1 MERVRVGK
9 NLTDGAISRVF
20 YLAFHSIAYDLVNPR
35 LSEWASRSVRVK
47 QSQCFRT
54 SIFIP
59 TVLFSLDR
67 RRWKHMQNTK
77 KMYGKHGLH
86 VERYS
91 KKFYTGRGSAEIQPL
106 TLLYNIFDGKDT
118 PFVYPLLTTGTPFT
132 YLV

>member
-1 MERVRVGK
+1 MRKISPLKIRRYDGTQFSGAENWPFRRYVLPGGDSLSKLKTKAFLSGMERVQVGK

-59 TVLFSLDR
+59 TVLF
-67 RRWKHMQNTK
+67 
-77 KMYGKHGLH
+77 
-86 VERYS
+86 
-91 KKFYTGRGSAEIQPL
+91 
-106 TLLYNIFDGKDT
+106 
-118 PFVYPLLTTGTPFT
+118 
-132 YLV
+132 